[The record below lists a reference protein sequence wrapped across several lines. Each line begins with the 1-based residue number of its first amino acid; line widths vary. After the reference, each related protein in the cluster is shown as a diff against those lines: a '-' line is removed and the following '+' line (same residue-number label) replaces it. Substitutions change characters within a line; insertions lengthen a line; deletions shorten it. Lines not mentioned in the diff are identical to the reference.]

1 MQGIKYSRDGERGDC
16 LGVQPIHTIEALG
29 ARQRQL
35 IAQSKIECQ
44 LRGNFEVVLC
54 KHRVPETLC
63 ADIIVKPLLARRAA
77 ASSVPRVAYTGEK
90 TRNGVAAS
98 AVVRRGRDLRRGST
112 VEGEV
117 ARRPARLDE
126 INPMKAAFR
135 AKLEVM
141 LSVQPTDRATE
152 MVRVLAFPE
161 NSERLRTDGG
171 VVTIAKLDEGERLEV
186 IVEIGR
192 ESRASIQRIKV

>member
-1 MQGIKYSRDGERGDC
+1 
-16 LGVQPIHTIEALG
+16 
-29 ARQRQL
+29 
-35 IAQSKIECQ
+35 
-44 LRGNFEVVLC
+44 
-54 KHRVPETLC
+54 
-63 ADIIVKPLLARRAA
+63 
-77 ASSVPRVAYTGEK
+77 
-90 TRNGVAAS
+90 
-98 AVVRRGRDLRRGST
+98 
-112 VEGEV
+112 
-117 ARRPARLDE
+117 LDE

-161 NSERLRTDGG
+161 NGERLRTDRG

>member
-16 LGVQPIHTIEALG
+16 LGVQPIHTIEALS

-112 VEGEV
+112 VEGEF
-117 ARRPARLDE
+117 AIRSSRLDE
-126 INPMKAAFR
+126 IIPFYATLR
-135 AKLEVM
+135 AKLQV
-141 LSVQPTDRATE
+141 LLFFDNDTPSTE
-152 MVRVLAFPE
+152 
-161 NSERLRTDGG
+161 
-171 VVTIAKLDEGERLEV
+171 
-186 IVEIGR
+186 
-192 ESRASIQRIKV
+192 